1 MTDFRDWLQRVH
13 HQRITAND
21 VAEALGISR
30 ATATRKLLDG
40 LDASDIITLCRK
52 AHVNPIQAL
61 VDLGHLTDGEILD
74 HLDDDGKR
82 LVTAAPDELVFYLA
96 QDMLS
101 VDQKL
106 ALVRDVM
113 SRTEQSAEGVDAT
126 VFELPNRQSARADT
140 HDGTVTEW
148 NEAEP
153 SAADSSTDENE
164 ERIKRGEDPID

>member
-61 VDLGHLTDGEILD
+61 VDLGHLTDGEIFD

-82 LVTAAPDELVFYLA
+82 LVTAAPDELVFHLA

-113 SRTEQSAEGVDAT
+113 SRAEQSAEGVGAT
-126 VFELPNRQSARADT
+126 VFEFPNRQSARSDIPQGAVAD
-140 HDGTVTEW
+140 D
-148 NEAEP
+148 
-153 SAADSSTDENE
+153 SAFNE
-164 ERIKRGEDPID
+164 EENTEFDE